1 MFMSKKRF
9 FGQRGDTIIE
19 VMLAVVALSL
29 VVGGTYS
36 IAVRN
41 LRAGRQ
47 AQERGEAVKIA
58 ESQLENI
65 KSKAAEANDP
75 NLYSASNF
83 CFNPTNTITSGNCTF
98 NNRYRVSINSVP
110 SSVSQQFTVV
120 VEWDSIG
127 SVPTEN
133 VTVYYRVLDET

>member
-1 MFMSKKRF
+1 MSKLRRLL
-9 FGQRGDTIIE
+9 GQQGDTLIE

-36 IAVRN
+36 IATRN

-65 KSKAAEANDP
+65 KSKAVAANDP
-75 NLYSASNF
+75 TLYSASDF
-83 CFNPTNTITSGNCTF
+83 CFNPTNTITFGNCTF
-98 NNRYRVSINSVP
+98 NNRYRVSINSVAT
-110 SSVSQQFTVV
+110 SVSQQFTVV
-120 VEWDSIG
+120 VEWDGVG
-127 SVPTEN
+127 SAPVEN
-133 VTVYYRVLDET
+133 VTVLYRVLNEI

>member
-1 MFMSKKRF
+1 MSKLRQLL
-9 FGQRGDTIIE
+9 GQRGDTIIE

-36 IAVRN
+36 IATRN

-65 KSKAAEANDP
+65 KSMAVEANNP

-83 CFNPTNTITSGNCTF
+83 CFNPTSTITTGNCTF
-98 NNRYRVSINSVP
+98 DGRYRVSINSVP
-110 SSVSQQFTVV
+110 TSVSQQFTVV

-127 SVPTEN
+127 STPIEN
-133 VTVYYRVLDET
+133 VTVQYRVLDET